1 MPNHYQ
7 QNEARTN
14 IGQIVWKTHPRNGA
28 NELSISIILLK
39 KKERNEETGKF
50 SKPER
55 EGIHFF
61 FMKWKCS
68 HESRIRNRSVYF
80 QRSER
85 KKKKSPK
92 ATVSEQNRLRRAPL
106 STLEPV
112 VSCWPAPA
120 PAVSI
125 LITKEESWLQGWMVK
140 FYQKYCE
147 NAQRQNWKIRLESQ

>member
-1 MPNHYQ
+1 MPNHYK
-7 QNEARTN
+7 QNEAQTN

-39 KKERNEETGKF
+39 KKERNEEPGKL

-68 HESRIRNRSVYF
+68 HESRIHNRSVYS
-80 QRSER
+80 QRSEH
-85 KKKKSPK
+85 KKKSPK
-92 ATVSEQNRLRRAPL
+92 AIVSEQALLSEQNRFRRAPL

-140 FYQKYCE
+140 FY
-147 NAQRQNWKIRLESQ
+147 